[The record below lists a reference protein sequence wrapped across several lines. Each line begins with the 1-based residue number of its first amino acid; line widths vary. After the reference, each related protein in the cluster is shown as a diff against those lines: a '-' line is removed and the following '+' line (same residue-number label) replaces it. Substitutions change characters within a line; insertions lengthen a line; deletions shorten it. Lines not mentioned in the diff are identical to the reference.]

1 MIDQIIS
8 HFGIAV
14 RGALSL
20 FNGCRMTDSYK
31 RSVSPAPSVRA
42 QVDRGW
48 ASAQF

>member
-8 HFGIAV
+8 HFGIVV

-20 FNGCRMTDSYK
+20 FNGCRMTETCN
-31 RSVSPAPSVRA
+31 SPATSVRA

>member
-8 HFGIAV
+8 HFGIVV

-20 FNGCRMTDSYK
+20 FNGCRMTESCE

-42 QVDRGW
+42 HVDRGW